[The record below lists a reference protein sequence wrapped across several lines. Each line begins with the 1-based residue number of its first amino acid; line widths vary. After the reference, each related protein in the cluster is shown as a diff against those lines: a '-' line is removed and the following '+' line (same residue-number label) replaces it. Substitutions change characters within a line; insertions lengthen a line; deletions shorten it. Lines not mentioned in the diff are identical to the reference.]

1 MINTSIEYQKAILDN
16 HFFTARIICTLK
28 NGTQLKFD
36 ETNLRADGVKI
47 SDAVSGT
54 NNFEIGTAITNQLTL
69 SIYNENDAFSDY
81 DFTNAEIKTW
91 IGLKLESGIEWLKK
105 GVV

>member
-54 NNFEIGTAITNQLTL
+54 NNFEIFTPSALRLVSSNLTCL
-69 SIYNENDAFSDY
+69 PFFKVQIIRAV
-81 DFTNAEIKTW
+81 
-91 IGLKLESGIEWLKK
+91 KK
-105 GVV
+105 